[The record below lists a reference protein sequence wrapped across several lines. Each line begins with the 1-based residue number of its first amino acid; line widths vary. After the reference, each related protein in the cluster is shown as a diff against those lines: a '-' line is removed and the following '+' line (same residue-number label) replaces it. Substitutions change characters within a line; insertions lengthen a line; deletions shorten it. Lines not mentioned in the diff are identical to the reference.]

1 MKLIIVTGSA
11 GFIGTNLVKKLLKE
25 GNSVIGIDN
34 FYSSEKWKAELFK
47 DNENYEFIEHDITN
61 DLIKIVE
68 KSKLF
73 SKYKK
78 VDEIYN
84 LACPASPPRY
94 INLSLE
100 TIKVNVDGTINV
112 LGLAKKYNS
121 VILHTS
127 TSEVYGDPM
136 VHPQPESYRGN
147 VSTVGPRSCYD
158 EGKRMSET
166 ICYEYKRLF
175 DVNVKIV
182 RIFNTYGPYMD
193 PEDGRVITNFILQAL
208 KGDDL
213 TIYGDGKQTRSFQ
226 YIDDLLAGFEKYIA
240 TDPGFYG
247 PMNIGNPDEF
257 TVKELG
263 EILLKKIETKS
274 KLNFLEM
281 DSNNPYQKKHD
292 PQQRK
297 PDITL
302 AREMLKWEPKIKLNE
317 GLDKTIEYYKS
328 SLQS

>member
-112 LGLAKKYNS
+112 LELAKKYNS

-208 KGDDL
+208 K
-213 TIYGDGKQTRSFQ
+213 S
-226 YIDDLLAGFEKYIA
+226 
-240 TDPGFYG
+240 
-247 PMNIGNPDEF
+247 
-257 TVKELG
+257 
-263 EILLKKIETKS
+263 
-274 KLNFLEM
+274 
-281 DSNNPYQKKHD
+281 
-292 PQQRK
+292 
-297 PDITL
+297 
-302 AREMLKWEPKIKLNE
+302 
-317 GLDKTIEYYKS
+317 
-328 SLQS
+328 